1 MSRGQGLGVARARRL
16 ISAIGLA
23 IGIAGNVTS
32 ATASAADEAITA
44 TVFVINPAFFPLPSN
59 WLRGELFA
67 APNVKVKIPYTNLP
81 LAYFVHQGADI
92 LDQMLHST
100 AGPKIVLGHSEG
112 AQVEDD
118 WLRRYGPGS
127 DIDPATVTF
136 ILTGDP
142 ENKYNGCANISN
154 SGCTAAYGG
163 RGFPAD
169 TRYTVKVLTRQ
180 YDYWADCPND
190 LSNSV
195 ARWNRLASNFAGGT
209 GALLGPHMDYSKLSL
224 HDPGNKTYTEGNAT
238 YILGA
243 PATYYLPMVTWRI
256 EPDDQRRAH
265 DQLWRPMVESAY
277 QRPMGPVDP
286 PA

>member
-1 MSRGQGLGVARARRL
+1 MAPVRRL
-16 ISAIGLA
+16 LTSIALASLVVAGAIAPVKA
-23 IGIAGNVTS
+23 IAAEES
-32 ATASAADEAITA
+32 TAA
-44 TVFVINPAFFPLPSN
+44 TVLTINPAFLPLPSN

-67 APNVKVKIPYTNLP
+67 APNVKVKVPYTNLP
-81 LAYFVHQGADI
+81 NAYFVHQGSDV
-92 LDQMLHST
+92 LNQLLHST
-100 AGPKIVLGHSEG
+100 PGRKIVLGHSEG

-136 ILTGDP
+136 VLTGDP
-142 ENKYNGCANISN
+142 ENKYGGCTTIPN

-180 YDYWADCPND
+180 YDFWADCPAD

-195 ARWNRLASNFAGGT
+195 ALFNRVASNFVAGKGE
-209 GALLGPHMDYSKLSL
+209 LRGPHLDYSNLSL
-224 HDPGNKTYTEGNAT
+224 TDPGNKSYVEGNAT

-256 EPDDQRRAH
+256 ESAENKRIH
-265 DQLWRPMVESAY
+265 DLQWRPMVESAY
-277 QRPMGPVDP
+277 HRPMGTVDP